1 MEVDHIFIC
10 VQSGAPEAETLKKFG
25 LTEGSSNKHPGQGTQ
40 NRRFFFKNS
49 FIELIFLNNPEEAS
63 SDLTMIPNNINI

>member
-25 LTEGSSNKHPGQGTQ
+25 LTEGSSNKHPGQGTE

-49 FIELIFLNNPEEAS
+49 FIELIFL
-63 SDLTMIPNNINI
+63 